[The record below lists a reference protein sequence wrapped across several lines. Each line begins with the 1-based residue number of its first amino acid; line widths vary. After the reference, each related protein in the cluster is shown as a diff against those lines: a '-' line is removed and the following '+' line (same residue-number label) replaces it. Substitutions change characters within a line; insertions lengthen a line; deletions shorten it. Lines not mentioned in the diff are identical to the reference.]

1 MLTREMT
8 VLEMLN
14 LTMDMELNVAS
25 KEENFLVA
33 KNKELQLQEL
43 LLDSQK
49 YCSLTKPQVL

>member
-1 MLTREMT
+1 MT

-14 LTMDMELNVAS
+14 LTTDMELNVAS

-49 YCSLTKPQVL
+49 YCSLTKPQVP

>member
-14 LTMDMELNVAS
+14 LTTDMELNVAS

-49 YCSLTKPQVL
+49 YCSLTKPQVP